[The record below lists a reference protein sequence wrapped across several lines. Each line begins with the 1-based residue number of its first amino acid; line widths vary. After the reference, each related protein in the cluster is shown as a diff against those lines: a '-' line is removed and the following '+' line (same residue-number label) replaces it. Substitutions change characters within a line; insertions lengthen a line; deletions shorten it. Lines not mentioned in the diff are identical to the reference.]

1 MMKNSHRDLAIF
13 GGAPAFHQRLHVGRP
28 NIGSRENLFARIDNI
43 LDRGW
48 LTNNG
53 PEVKE
58 FERRIADFAGA
69 RHCIAT
75 CNATVALGIALRALD
90 LKGEVI
96 VPSFTFIATA
106 HVLQWQ
112 GITPVF
118 CDVSKQNHLIDP
130 ARVEQLIT
138 SRTSGILGVHL
149 WGQACD
155 VGALAEIALRHNL
168 KILYDAAH
176 AFACS
181 HRGRMIGNFGNAEV
195 YSFHAT
201 KFFNSFEGGA
211 VVTNDDELAKKIRLM
226 KNFGFSDYDEVS
238 YIGINGKMTEVC
250 AAMGLTS
257 LESIDAFISANR
269 NNYEQY
275 LRELDDV
282 PGVRLL
288 IYDATEK
295 MNYQY
300 VVLEIDPVV
309 AKLTRDEILKVLWAE
324 NVYARRYFYPG
335 CHRMEPY
342 RSYYPNAGI
351 MLPVTE
357 QLVAQVLTLPT
368 GASVLPEDIS
378 KICQII
384 KTAVSNAE
392 IVHQLMS
399 DELLKDGVRNTSVG
413 DG

>member
-1 MMKNSHRDLAIF
+1 MTKNSHGDLAIF

-28 NIGSRENLFARIDNI
+28 NIGSRESLFARIDNI

-53 PEVKE
+53 PEVTE
-58 FERRIADFAGA
+58 FEQRIAKLVGA

-90 LKGEVI
+90 LTGEVI

-118 CDVSKQNHLIDP
+118 CDVGRQDHLIDP

-138 SRTSGILGVHL
+138 ARTSGILGVHL

-181 HRGRMIGNFGNAEV
+181 HKGRMIGNFGNAEV

-211 VVTNDDELAKKIRLM
+211 VVTNDDALAKKIRLM

-257 LESIDAFISANR
+257 LDSIDDFITVNR

-288 IYDATEK
+288 VYDATEK

-300 VVLEIDPVV
+300 VVLEIDPVL
-309 AKLTRDEILKVLWAE
+309 AKLTRDELLKVLWAE

-335 CHRMEPY
+335 CHQMEPY

-357 QLVAQVLTLPT
+357 QLVSRVLTLPT
-368 GASVLPEDIS
+368 GSSVLAGDIS

-384 KTAVSNAE
+384 KIAVSDAE
-392 IVHQLMS
+392 NVHR
-399 DELLKDGVRNTSVG
+399 LLSGTAPIDSKAKKLTRF
-413 DG
+413 